1 MKNKFTETIVWH
13 NCKTYPPEEVW
24 NDQLCVTDGVY
35 TTVVQYEKPDIWYDL
50 IAGER
55 LLVRDLSE
63 YWWADVR
70 QTMASSIE
78 LIDARRMTQEE
89 IDIIIDRFNNIPN

>member
-1 MKNKFTETIVWH
+1 MKDKFKISLVWH

-35 TTVVQYEKPDIWYDL
+35 TTVAQYEKPDIWWNV
-50 IAGER
+50 ISGER
-55 LLVRDLSE
+55 IPVRDLSE

-70 QTMASSIE
+70 QTMAASIE
-78 LIDARRMTQEE
+78 LMDARNRMIEE
-89 IDIIIDRFNNIPN
+89 HSNETT